1 MTPSSRTGL
10 REARIA
16 RSTGVDRKRGECWT
30 ALCDCQFCL
39 ERRQRLARRKLRS
52 LARFTLGT
60 RVWRSRR

>member
-30 ALCDCQFCL
+30 A
-39 ERRQRLARRKLRS
+39 
-52 LARFTLGT
+52 
-60 RVWRSRR
+60 